1 MSYNLNMKDEELRP
15 KESDKNSIWRNK
27 KFRWLFIGIAAVAP
41 LEILS
46 FFSVGLPVWFELPLL
61 LAAILVF
68 GRSVFLSG
76 LKSIAKL
83 NFSDINFLMTVAV
96 AGAVYLRQ
104 FEEGVIVVILFSL
117 GEALEEYGIE
127 KSKGAL
133 EQLTASFP
141 KTAQAKGEA
150 KRRPLGEV
158 GIGEIIVVKPGDTIP
173 LDGEVATG
181 NSLVDEAIITGE
193 PLPKSK
199 SPGDPVYAG
208 TQNSSG
214 YLELKV
220 LKKSED
226 TALSKIIELT
236 YQSAE
241 KKSASQKFIEKF
253 AKYYTP
259 SVIVISAMIVIVP
272 VFVFEKSF
280 DFWLAQALTIL
291 VISCPCALV
300 MATPVAVFSAIGNA
314 IQKGAVI
321 KGGKF
326 LEELARVKAIAF
338 DKTRTLTEG
347 NPFVSDV
354 IPYNGF
360 SENELLACAAG
371 MEVFSEHP
379 IAKSIM
385 KKAEEKNIE
394 FHSFN
399 GFQSVRGK
407 GIKGN
412 CAVCDD
418 VAHCLG
424 NLNFIR
430 EENGKELEDYI
441 AQKVRQL
448 EAQGKTAMIISD
460 ERQVKGIFGVSD
472 KIREESAGAI
482 KAIKRLGI
490 KTLMFTG
497 DNKNAA
503 REVGRQL
510 GIDEI
515 QAELLPQDK
524 VGKIEE
530 YMKKY
535 KNVAM
540 VGDGVNDAPALARSS
555 VGITLGAIGS
565 DLAVENA
572 DIVLMNDKLSF
583 IPYLIKLGRKCA
595 SKIRFNIALAV
606 VIKALFV
613 MLAVRGLSN
622 LALAIFA
629 DVGVT
634 LIVVANS
641 LYLYKFGE
649 KR

>member
-1 MSYNLNMKDEELRP
+1 MKDEELRP

-259 SVIVISAMIVIVP
+259 SVIVIPAMIVIVP